1 MTIAEWILVAS
12 TVIMPVLSGIGS
24 YFLSTRQTKKD
35 VERLREQNKL
45 EIDKLM
51 NQHKLDLEAL
61 ERKHQM
67 EIEKM
72 EIGHKHALELNQKE
86 LEAKAGTDLMT
97 GMMSSLMNTPEIK
110 NQMSQA
116 VLQGM
121 NKNKRKR

>member
-12 TVIMPVLSGIGS
+12 TVIMPILSGIGS
-24 YFLSTRQTKKD
+24 YIFSTKQTKKD
-35 VERLREQNKL
+35 IERLREQNKL

-51 NQHKLDLEAL
+51 NQHKLDLESL

-72 EIGHKHALELNQKE
+72 EIDHKHALELKQKE
-86 LEAKAGTDLMT
+86 MEGKLGTDLFT
-97 GMMSSLMNTPEIK
+97 GMLNGVMSSPEIK
-110 NQMSQA
+110 SQMSQA
-116 VLQGM
+116 VLQSM